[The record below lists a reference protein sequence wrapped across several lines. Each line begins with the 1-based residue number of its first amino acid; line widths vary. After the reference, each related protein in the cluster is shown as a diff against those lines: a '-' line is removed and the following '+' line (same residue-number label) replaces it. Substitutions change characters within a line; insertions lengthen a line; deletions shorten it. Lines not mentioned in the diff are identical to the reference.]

1 MTELCTTDISAQLAI
16 SALLDLTKSVLV
28 LLVDTLKLRE
38 LSLEKSVS
46 LVNLTHIMM
55 SGVSLDASVVDLPL
69 QLMVSLLPANV

>member
-1 MTELCTTDISAQLAI
+1 VTELCTTDISAQSAI

-46 LVNLTHIMM
+46 LVN
-55 SGVSLDASVVDLPL
+55 
-69 QLMVSLLPANV
+69 